1 MVSSHAL
8 YQIYN
13 RMYLSGSGFVASHV
27 VLEFLHHGHQVV
39 TTVRSQPKGE
49 ALCRVIP
56 ADLASL
62 LTYSIVENISIP
74 HALDTVGRYFHVGS
88 HLIFILIFYH
98 GYHERYYQRTPLTLL
113 FTQRQPINF
122 KTSAFVVVHYQH
134 ISERRILSS
143 PFSKSPGDLLDPAVN
158 GTKSLLNSIKRLAPS
173 VKRLVVTS
181 SHAALIDF
189 SMQHRPGYVYTA
201 EDWNP
206 ASAIPFPA
214 VY

>member
-1 MVSSHAL
+1 MPCHT
-8 YQIYN
+8 
-13 RMYLSGSGFVASHV
+13 RRFGLSAYIFHSGKHFNSACIR
-27 VLEFLHHGHQVV
+27 HG
-39 TTVRSQPKGE
+39 RSI
-49 ALCRVIP
+49 L
-56 ADLASL
+56 
-62 LTYSIVENISIP
+62 
-74 HALDTVGRYFHVGS
+74 HVGS

-98 GYHERYYQRTPLTLL
+98 GYHERYYQRTPSTLL

-189 SMQHRPGYVYTA
+189 RCSIDPDMCTPRKIGTQ
-201 EDWNP
+201 
-206 ASAIPFPA
+206 
-214 VY
+214 